1 MKIYKHP
8 NVEDY
13 FYSVDSNNFDHENI
27 YKLYESGKVIAVQNK
42 KIDFDIDFFNSLKF
56 NEENFK
62 KIKSIKFL
70 NQIKSGIISEE
81 FNNIRNSLIENV
93 FSGDLEKFTYFLEQ
107 MSCINEQVDG
117 VIRNFFPRYKILQ
130 PSITWRL
137 NETWNENLHL
147 DVYREDL
154 KNHHLRV
161 FVNLDSAP
169 RIWHTSHSLEWLL
182 KNELARLDKNFV
194 LQSTS
199 GRVCHALNFEVFKG
213 FEESG
218 REGQPK
224 HIIFFEPGD
233 IWFVDSR
240 KVSHQIFFGRK
251 ALSTE
256 YAIQND
262 SMHDPKTHYFNI
274 VDEAVTKVFKL

>member
-1 MKIYKHP
+1 MKIYRHP
-8 NVEDY
+8 DVEDY
-13 FYSVDSNNFDHENI
+13 FHMVDVNNFSHQNI
-27 YKLYESGKVIAVQNK
+27 YELYEGGQVIGVQNK
-42 KIDFDIDFFNSLKF
+42 RIDFDVDFFSQLKF
-56 NEENFK
+56 SGDNFK
-62 KIKSIKFL
+62 KIKSINFL
-70 NQIKSGIISEE
+70 NQIESGKLGEEYKNIKNFIIKD
-81 FNNIRNSLIENV
+81 V
-93 FSGDLEKFTYFLEQ
+93 FFGDLEKFTYFLRQ
-107 MSCINEQVDG
+107 MNYINEQVDG
-117 VIRNFFPRYKILQ
+117 LIKDFFPRYMILK

-154 KNHHLRV
+154 ENHHLRV

-182 KNELARLDKNFV
+182 KNELTRLDRNF
-194 LQSTS
+194 LKQNTP
-199 GRVCHALNFEVFKG
+199 GRICHALNFEVFKG
-213 FEESG
+213 FEDSG

-256 YAIQND
+256 YAIHND
-262 SMHDPKTHYFNI
+262 SMRDPKTHYLKI
-274 VDEAVTKVFKL
+274 VNDAVTRMLEL

>member
-8 NVEDY
+8 DVEDY
-13 FYSVDSNNFDHENI
+13 FHMVDVNNLGHQNI
-27 YKLYESGKVIAVQNK
+27 YELYEGGKVIGVQNK
-42 KIDFDIDFFNSLKF
+42 KIDFDVDFFNQLKF
-56 NEENFK
+56 NGDNFK
-62 KIKSIKFL
+62 KIKSINFL
-70 NQIKSGIISEE
+70 NQIKSEKLGEE
-81 FNNIRNSLIENV
+81 YKNIKKSILEDV
-93 FSGDLEKFTYFLEQ
+93 FFGDLGKFTYFLRQ
-107 MSCINEQVDG
+107 MNNINEQVDG
-117 VIRNFFPRYKILQ
+117 LIKDFFPKYMILK

-137 NETWNENLHL
+137 NETWNENLHF
-147 DVYREDL
+147 DVYREDIET
-154 KNHHLRV
+154 HHLRV

-169 RIWHTSHSLEWLL
+169 RIWHTSHSLESLL
-182 KNELARLDKNFV
+182 KNELTRLDRSFISQN
-194 LQSTS
+194 TP
-199 GRVCHALNFEVFKG
+199 GRICHTLNFEVFKG

-256 YAIQND
+256 YVIHND
-262 SMHDPKTHYFNI
+262 SMRDPKKHYLKI
-274 VDEAVTKVFKL
+274 VDDAVNRMLEL